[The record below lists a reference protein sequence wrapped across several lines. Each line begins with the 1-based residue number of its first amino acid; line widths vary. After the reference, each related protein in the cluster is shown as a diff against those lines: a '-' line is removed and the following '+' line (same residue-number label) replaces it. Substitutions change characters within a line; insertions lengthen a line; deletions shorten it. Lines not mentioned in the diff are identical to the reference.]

1 VRFCQQLSDLFDA
14 RHWQA
19 VSGPAAWQL
28 FLEATQD
35 PAAKPNGGKAGDSM
49 DTAGIVT
56 IEAAVLS
63 NPPSG
68 STNTSTR
75 LCCPAGTQ
83 WPLQPTKVSLPPKH
97 KALLT
102 LLPPC
107 QNVADPLIIVDIAR
121 TAEVPI
127 HL

>member
-1 VRFCQQLSDLFDA
+1 M
-14 RHWQA
+14 
-19 VSGPAAWQL
+19 

-49 DTAGIVT
+49 DTAG
-56 IEAAVLS
+56 AVPVKVVVPS
-63 NPPSG
+63 NLLFACKMC
-68 STNTSTR
+68 STKRS
-75 LCCPAGTQ
+75 CHAGTQ
-83 WPLQPTKVSLPPKH
+83 WPLQPTTVSLPPKH

-107 QNVADPLIIVDIAR
+107 QNVADPLVIVDIAR

-127 HL
+127 HPMA